1 MKSAVITGATGGVGL
16 ALIRK
21 LLTEEIEILVL
32 TRRNSARNSYI
43 PKHELIRVEYCSLE
57 ELQDY
62 ESKEKA
68 YDVFFHLGWANTSR
82 KMREDLAEQQKNVS
96 YSLAAVETARRL
108 GCHTFIGA
116 GSQAE
121 YGRHNEPLRG
131 NTLCEPETAYGV
143 MKLGACYGT
152 RILCEKYDMR
162 HIWPR
167 ILSGYGIYDNLD
179 SMLIANI
186 LNALEGRELAFSK
199 GEQIWDF
206 LFMDDIA
213 EALFAMA
220 ERGKNNAIY
229 PVGCGKPKV
238 LKEYIEILCSKLGVW
253 DEAALGRVPYGK
265 KQIMYLAADI
275 SNLVADTG
283 WTPKVEFEDGIQR
296 VIEFYKNFRQ
306 AKCGPA

>member
-21 LLTEEIEILVL
+21 LLKEKTEILIL
-32 TRRNSARNSYI
+32 TRRDSARNIYI
-43 PKHELIRVEYCSLE
+43 PKNELICVEYCSLE
-57 ELQDY
+57 ELHGY
-62 ESKEKA
+62 EAKGKN

-82 KMREDLAEQQKNVS
+82 EMREDLTEQQKNVG
-96 YSLAAVETARRL
+96 YSLEAVETAHKL

-121 YGRHNEPLRG
+121 YGRHNEPLRSD
-131 NTLCEPETAYGV
+131 TLCEPETAYGV

-152 RILCEKYDMR
+152 RILCERYGMR

-167 ILSGYGIYDNLD
+167 ILSGYGIFDNVD

-186 LNALEGRELAFSK
+186 LNALEGRTLAFSK

-206 LFMDDIA
+206 VFMDDIA
-213 EALFAMA
+213 EALFAIA

-229 PVGCGKPKV
+229 PIGSGKAKV
-238 LKEYIEILCSKLGVW
+238 LKEYIEIMCRKLGVW
-253 DEAALGRVPYGK
+253 DETALGRVPYGK

-275 SNLVADTG
+275 SKLTSDTG
-283 WTPKVEFEDGIQR
+283 WVPKVEFEEGIQR
-296 VIEFYKNFRQ
+296 VIEFYKNWGENFR
-306 AKCGPA
+306 GE